1 MNGNGNSNDWGWR
14 KVQSGLQRNY
24 GNQKPF
30 DAVGT
35 INPDQLK
42 KDHQQLDNR
51 KATAVRLPPHL
62 FIPEGAESLDLR
74 RAADIAANTSA
85 PFLFLEFECPLGA
98 TCHFISYAIFSD
110 GNLANT
116 QEFIPRVD
124 ERRVFPYQGD
134 PQNNFKINL
143 GLAPDLSNNSLI
155 QCQLTINPG
164 EKLQWYVVN
173 NNAVDIAMGVRMV
186 GYIDRAMTRIQGRT
200 GG

>member
-1 MNGNGNSNDWGWR
+1 MPNDYGWR
-14 KVQSGLQRNY
+14 NSQQGANRNY

-30 DAVGT
+30 EAVGT
-35 INPDQLK
+35 ISPDQLAK
-42 KDHQQLDNR
+42 TNQQLDNR
-51 KATAVRLPPHL
+51 TATPVRLPPHL
-62 FIPEGAESLDLR
+62 FIPEGAESLDIR
-74 RAADIAANTSA
+74 RAADIAAGTAA
-85 PFLFLEFECPLGA
+85 PFKLMEFECPQGA

-110 GNLANT
+110 GGLALN

-124 ERRVFPYQGD
+124 DRRVFPFQGD

-164 EKLQWYVVN
+164 EKLQWYVLN
-173 NNAVDIAMGVRMV
+173 TNAVDIAMGIRMV
-186 GYIDRAMTRIQGRT
+186 GYIDRSMTRVQGRT